1 MRFVVVGGGVA
12 GVCCAEEL
20 CRVRP
25 QDSVTLVA
33 ADRVLKGVS
42 VVVRLSRTLEELALV
57 ERRLDELPWPNL
69 QMVQGVAA
77 GIDAEGKELL
87 LGDGRRLPYDKLCIC
102 AGARPK
108 QLPPTAFHARP
119 APGLSEAEAEAER
132 QRQEAEL
139 RRRVLT
145 IRDTDSVQ
153 RLAARLR
160 GARRVAVVGN
170 GGIALELISGLQG
183 KDVTWIMRHAHIGD
197 AYFDLDAA
205 QFLLEELQQQRE
217 QQAQQVAG
225 AQQQQQQEQKQEQ
238 LPPSP
243 QEQQQEQGRR
253 QPSDASLANGAG
265 SEDNCGSGK
274 VLGHAV
280 GPRWVQQL
288 LPAAV
293 AAEGGTAEEDSS
305 AVGRVDLEYGCEV
318 ACIELIQEG
327 GQPQQQPRQPPGD
340 GDSPSQRGG
349 QPPLLLT
356 LTSGKKVEADLVL
369 LAIGVTPALDWVPPC
384 VERAPDGGLKLNR
397 HMQSSDP
404 AIYAAGD
411 SASCS
416 WAAGES
422 SHWFQ
427 MRLWSQARS
436 MGIYAAHC
444 MAGVQEQM
452 GADMAFELFTHVTRF
467 LGRKV
472 VLLGLYNG
480 QRLQHEPASDMA
492 TYSRVTEGPER
503 TFVRVLLLR
512 GRVQGVVLIGDTELE
527 ETFENLI
534 LDQLDVSQYGPAL
547 LDPDFELDHVF
558 D

>member
-1 MRFVVVGGGVA
+1 M
-12 GVCCAEEL
+12 CCE
-20 CRVRP
+20 
-25 QDSVTLVA
+25 
-33 ADRVLKGVS
+33 
-42 VVVRLSRTLEELALV
+42 
-57 ERRLDELPWPNL
+57 PWC
-69 QMVQGVAA
+69 V
-77 GIDAEGKELL
+77 
-87 LGDGRRLPYDKLCIC
+87 
-102 AGARPK
+102 
-108 QLPPTAFHARP
+108 
-119 APGLSEAEAEAER
+119 
-132 QRQEAEL
+132 
-139 RRRVLT
+139 
-145 IRDTDSVQ
+145 
-153 RLAARLR
+153 
-160 GARRVAVVGN
+160 
-170 GGIALELISGLQG
+170 
-183 KDVTWIMRHAHIGD
+183 GD

-397 HMQSSDP
+397 
-404 AIYAAGD
+404 
-411 SASCS
+411 
-416 WAAGES
+416 
-422 SHWFQ
+422 
-427 MRLWSQARS
+427 
-436 MGIYAAHC
+436 
-444 MAGVQEQM
+444 
-452 GADMAFELFTHVTRF
+452 
-467 LGRKV
+467 
-472 VLLGLYNG
+472 
-480 QRLQHEPASDMA
+480 
-492 TYSRVTEGPER
+492 
-503 TFVRVLLLR
+503 
-512 GRVQGVVLIGDTELE
+512 
-527 ETFENLI
+527 
-534 LDQLDVSQYGPAL
+534 
-547 LDPDFELDHVF
+547 
-558 D
+558 